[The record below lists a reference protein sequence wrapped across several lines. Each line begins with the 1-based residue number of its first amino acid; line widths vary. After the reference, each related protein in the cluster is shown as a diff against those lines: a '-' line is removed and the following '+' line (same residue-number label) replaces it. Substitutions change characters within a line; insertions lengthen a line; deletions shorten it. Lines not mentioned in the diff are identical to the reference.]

1 MLPEKLVYM
10 ANQIGKFFASQRD
23 REPVAGIA
31 EHIRMFW
38 EPRMRHDIFVHLE
51 QHGGAGLDPLVREAI
66 ERLRDEEA
74 QAAQAAKTKS
84 REKI

>member
-1 MLPEKLVYM
+1 MVPEKLVYM

-38 EPRMRHDIFVHLE
+38 EPRMRTKIIAHLRA
-51 QHGGAGLDPLVREAI
+51 GGEGLNDQVREAI
-66 ERLRDEEA
+66 EKLA
-74 QAAQAAKTKS
+74 S
-84 REKI
+84 R